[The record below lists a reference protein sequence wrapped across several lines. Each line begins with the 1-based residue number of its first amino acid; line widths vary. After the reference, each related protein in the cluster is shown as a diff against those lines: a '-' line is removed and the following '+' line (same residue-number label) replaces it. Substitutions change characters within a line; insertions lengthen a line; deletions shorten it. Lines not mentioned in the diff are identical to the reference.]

1 MNSCTQL
8 SQKEMSACVCGGAKR
23 GEPDQI
29 GTIMGDATFNCNR
42 DRMGQRPSLVAKIS
56 NYRSQSVKQSGC
68 V

>member
-29 GTIMGDATFNCNR
+29 GTIMGDAMFNYK
-42 DRMGQRPSLVAKIS
+42 PSKTVIGWGNALPRLQKSAIVALKA
-56 NYRSQSVKQSGC
+56 
-68 V
+68 

>member
-29 GTIMGDATFNCNR
+29 GTIMGDARLNYK
-42 DRMGQRPSLVAKIS
+42 PSTTVIGWGNALPWLQKSAIIALKA
-56 NYRSQSVKQSGC
+56 
-68 V
+68 

>member
-29 GTIMGDATFNCNR
+29 GTIMGDAATFNYKPFKTVIGWGNALPWL
-42 DRMGQRPSLVAKIS
+42 QKSAIIAL
-56 NYRSQSVKQSGC
+56 
-68 V
+68 